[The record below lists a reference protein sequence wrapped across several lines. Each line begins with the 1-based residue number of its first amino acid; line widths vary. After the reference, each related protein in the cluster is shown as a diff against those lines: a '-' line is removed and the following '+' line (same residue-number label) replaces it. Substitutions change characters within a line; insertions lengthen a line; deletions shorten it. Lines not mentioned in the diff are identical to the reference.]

1 MSFMSLTLNL
11 LFFALLPPR
20 GVRQPAFLIKVK
32 VAFCLLSFVWFPRL
46 PWLLDELGDSQGLW
60 RHVWISE
67 TGTCVQRLGGV
78 VMFGGRGFAGTILE
92 EFREPF
98 SFYAGT
104 RTKRKSGVLY
114 ICVIFQTSNNKGF
127 SNKLLL
133 CYVWERIGA
142 DPAWIQKPVVANKW
156 RWLELRH
163 TKRGF
168 PNHSLWWP
176 KSLICR

>member
-1 MSFMSLTLNL
+1 MEVVADKSSSLFCFKAHFSSLIIYLYLRCSLHLPCLLSMSFMSLTLNL

-133 CYVWERIGA
+133 CYV
-142 DPAWIQKPVVANKW
+142 
-156 RWLELRH
+156 
-163 TKRGF
+163 
-168 PNHSLWWP
+168 
-176 KSLICR
+176 